1 MRTGHETLASI
12 EQALNDITHQES
24 ELRRGLERVN
34 QERASL
40 AAERLASLK
49 NLASARVHD
58 AVADGVIDE
67 ADKLSHQ
74 VRNLLSARMKSI
86 SALQERDAAAERER
100 KDLTQKLEDLNHT
113 ITALEEKLDHFATA
127 AQAALGADAGFT
139 KQKAQY
145 EELRGILEKAE
156 ARAKQVAREERE
168 KSAPYRSD
176 SLFMYL
182 WNRGFGTST
191 YQATGLIRFLD
202 EWVAGLIR
210 YTDARAN
217 YAMLTEIPTR
227 LKAHA
232 IRLQDRVA
240 EAQGAL
246 DAIEAEKIHE
256 LAGID
261 LANELKA
268 ARDLQTA
275 STERLD
281 AVTAELTETSIHLKQ
296 YANGEDRSFKDAV
309 DLYAEFLKDE
319 NLRKLMS
326 DAFETVASD
335 DDGIVA
341 RVRDLGRE
349 IEKLQK
355 EGKARRLKLDKLYE
369 KRQELIQLSSKFR
382 RSWYDDVGSE
392 FSDNPNL
399 QELLRL
405 LLQGAISSAEY
416 WARTQG
422 QQQWRQRP
430 ADPWRRQSGIPPIGQ
445 WPQSTGGGWTSRTS
459 RRGGRDFDTG
469 GGF

>member
-1 MRTGHETLASI
+1 
-12 EQALNDITHQES
+12 
-24 ELRRGLERVN
+24 
-34 QERASL
+34 
-40 AAERLASLK
+40 LK
-49 NLASARVHD
+49 
-58 AVADGVIDE
+58 
-67 ADKLSHQ
+67 
-74 VRNLLSARMKSI
+74 
-86 SALQERDAAAERER
+86 
-100 KDLTQKLEDLNHT
+100 T
-113 ITALEEKLDHFATA
+113 
-127 AQAALGADAGFT
+127 
-139 KQKAQY
+139 
-145 EELRGILEKAE
+145 
-156 ARAKQVAREERE
+156 
-168 KSAPYRSD
+168 
-176 SLFMYL
+176 
-182 WNRGFGTST
+182 
-191 YQATGLIRFLD
+191 
-202 EWVAGLIR
+202 
-210 YTDARAN
+210 
-217 YAMLTEIPTR
+217 
-227 LKAHA
+227 
-232 IRLQDRVA
+232 
-240 EAQGAL
+240 
-246 DAIEAEKIHE
+246 
-256 LAGID
+256 
-261 LANELKA
+261 

-281 AVTAELTETSIHLKQ
+281 AVTAELTETSSQLKQ

-309 DLYAEFLKDE
+309 NLYAEFLKDE
-319 NLRKLMS
+319 SLRKLMS
-326 DAFETVASD
+326 DAFGSVASD

-355 EGKARRLKLDKLYE
+355 EGKARRLKLDELYE
-369 KRQELIQLSSKFR
+369 KKKELIQLSSKFR

>member
-12 EQALNDITHQES
+12 EQALSDITHQES

-49 NLASARVHD
+49 DLANVRVHD
-58 AVADGVIDE
+58 AIADGVIDE

-145 EELRGILEKAE
+145 EELRGIREKAE

-256 LAGID
+256 LAGI
-261 LANELKA
+261 E
-268 ARDLQTA
+268 
-275 STERLD
+275 
-281 AVTAELTETSIHLKQ
+281 
-296 YANGEDRSFKDAV
+296 
-309 DLYAEFLKDE
+309 
-319 NLRKLMS
+319 
-326 DAFETVASD
+326 
-335 DDGIVA
+335 
-341 RVRDLGRE
+341 
-349 IEKLQK
+349 
-355 EGKARRLKLDKLYE
+355 
-369 KRQELIQLSSKFR
+369 
-382 RSWYDDVGSE
+382 
-392 FSDNPNL
+392 
-399 QELLRL
+399 
-405 LLQGAISSAEY
+405 
-416 WARTQG
+416 
-422 QQQWRQRP
+422 
-430 ADPWRRQSGIPPIGQ
+430 
-445 WPQSTGGGWTSRTS
+445 
-459 RRGGRDFDTG
+459 FDTRAAEPVDQ
-469 GGF
+469 